1 MKTDRPVNLNL
12 FTIRF
17 PFVAI
22 VSITHRIT
30 GVALFV
36 GIGFALYALQIA
48 LASPQG
54 FAEAQALLKTPL
66 AIFIFTGLLFVM
78 VFHVLAGLKH
88 LMLDFHM
95 GDTFEA
101 ARNGAVVVAVGSV
114 LVTAVLGAMLW

>member
-12 FTIRF
+12 FTISF

-66 AIFIFTGLLFVM
+66 AIFIFVGLLFVM

-95 GDTFEA
+95 GDTFDA
-101 ARNGAVVVAVGSV
+101 ARNGAVFVAVGSV
-114 LVTAVLGAMLW
+114 VVTAVLGAMLW